1 MLGTNIILIVCLYPF
16 VLFMYVFLKMDATPK
31 KNMYYGVTLTKEQQ
45 QTPQVQ
51 RIQKAYNRQMRI
63 GLWILML
70 LPIPLIFIPW
80 FSIFMIG
87 YMVWLLASVLAFF
100 IPFGWANTK
109 LKALKVEL
117 GWKEEAEQPV
127 YTELKDA
134 GSVRRVKWY
143 HFLPQAL
150 ISVAL
155 LVWVIMVPQE
165 DVTNIMVWTFSG
177 VTFLFW
183 GAAVWMDRQKTQ
195 IISRNSDVNVN
206 YARAKKKLWKDL
218 WVMCAWTNVIYLLC
232 MFVAM
237 NKRDGLGSFFWLAT
251 ILYTIGTLVFFCRML
266 SKKNQVDATYRS
278 RMDVLPQDDDD
289 KWIFGMIYYNP
300 KDKHSMVE
308 KRVGMGTTTNMATPV
323 GKALFVFLAVSLL
336 AVPVLCI
343 WLVLTEFTPI
353 NLEIRE
359 DQVVASHLKDDYV
372 IPLHSIRKVELLSE
386 LPKMSRNYGTS
397 IENLKKGHFRA
408 GEEADSSVF
417 LNPQNEVFL
426 RIETSTDIYY
436 FSGCDDAQTREVFE
450 RIK

>member
-1 MLGTNIILIVCLYPF
+1 
-16 VLFMYVFLKMDATPK
+16 MYVFLKMDATPK

-117 GWKEEAEQPV
+117 GWKDEAEQPV

-343 WLVLTEFTPI
+343 WLMLTEFTPI